1 MTRSERGNN
10 VRKICPAVLPLV
22 VLFCA
27 FMMASCQKKD
37 QPSGSRSEQ
46 AANPYSTDTIF
57 DEVYK
62 KVQQNPA
69 DAEAMY
75 HLADL
80 YDRNA
85 QYPEAIETYKKV
97 VSLKP
102 DMGYAYFK
110 MGTAYDR
117 LNQPAEALKAFRAAA
132 KYLPKHAV
140 LYNNMGIAYGKLGR
154 LNDEITALKTA
165 IKLRPSYSAARYNL
179 GVTYIKTKNIPA
191 ARKEY
196 ESLKRLDEGAA
207 ESLLKEIEKVS

>member
-1 MTRSERGNN
+1 M
-10 VRKICPAVLPLV
+10 RKVYPVVLSLV
-22 VLFCA
+22 VLFCS
-27 FMMASCQKKD
+27 FIMASCQKGE

-97 VSLKP
+97 IKLRP

-117 LNQPAEALKAFRAAA
+117 LDQPAEALKAFKAAS

-140 LYNNMGIAYGKLGR
+140 LYNNMGIAYGKLGK

-165 IKLRPSYSAARYNL
+165 IKLRPSYSAARFNL
-179 GVTYIKTKNIPA
+179 GVTYIKMKNIAA

-196 ESLKRLDEGAA
+196 ESLKGLDEGAA
-207 ESLLKEIEKVS
+207 ESLLKEIEKAS